1 MLMAMAINR
10 KKKGVIVMRKISI
23 GRIQAV
29 LVLLALVFA
38 NTAFLPQVFA
48 TVLTKSFVTLTN
60 MATSGTSGVVFAYTV
75 SASNTGTTLTI
86 QFPQYTG
93 GAAGSVTSGAIG
105 YSTSL
110 GGVNCTNAQLTGA
123 GHNLPTG
130 GSITASGSSTTITF
144 RGMSAMTSSF
154 SYCGVL
160 TGTAV
165 TNPTA
170 ATTNDTAI
178 ITAGTD
184 AAETVALDII
194 SSDTVSVTAIV
205 PPTYTLSLAGSPD
218 AFTTNLSSGA
228 VATTTGVT
236 ATVNTNA
243 INGWYLYGEDANT
256 GLTSASAGHTIASTS
271 VGANHTLSFG
281 AEGYETGVTS
291 VANGSG
297 GGTVTANT
305 QYSSSGLGNGAG
317 LNNTNENALASGNAP
332 SVNATVTFK
341 EFAGISGT
349 TPYGGDYA
357 DTITIVGAGSF

>member
-1 MLMAMAINR
+1 MMFNN
-10 KKKGVIVMRKISI
+10 KKAYKLMRKISI

-48 TVLTKSFVTLTN
+48 TSLTKSFVTLSN
-60 MATSGTSGVVFAYTV
+60 MAQGGTSAVIFGFTT
-75 SASNTGTTLTI
+75 SAGNVGTTMTI

-93 GAAGSVTSGAIG
+93 SSAGIVAASQT
-105 YSTSL
+105 YSTSF
-110 GGVNCTNAQLTGA
+110 GGVLCTNAQLTGA
-123 GHNLPTG
+123 TSTLPGTPTAA
-130 GSITASGSSTTITF
+130 GSGTTITL
-144 RGMSAMTSSF
+144 SSMTALSGNH

-160 TGTAV
+160 TGTSV
-165 TNPTA
+165 TNPTS
-170 ATTNDTAI
+170 ATASDTAI
-178 ITAGTD
+178 ITAGSD

-243 INGWYLYGEDANT
+243 LNGWYLYGEDANT

-271 VGANHTLSFG
+271 VGTNHTLSAG

-317 LNNTNENALASGNAP
+317 LNNSNENALASGNAP
-332 SVNATVTFK
+332 SINATVTFK

-357 DTITIVGAGSF
+357 DTITIVGAGRF